1 MRATMNSQ
9 KMRSPDSGPYTV
21 LVAVTALALMI
32 GGCTSTPTADTETST
47 ASTAAPETTAPT
59 EQMSTEAEASAADVL
74 ANSVDE
80 IVEAGSY
87 AFEAKIQLSLQGQP
101 MEIELEGW
109 VDGSDRELVMKI
121 DRQSVTTRV
130 IDGLAT
136 VERDGETVE
145 VPLTEAGSAPSILIL
160 KSIQNPTFETDNKIT
175 GKLNAAD
182 LVASDFDVKG
192 SAIITVSITADGTLT
207 GYSIQSNNDSWTVDV
222 TFSDIGERPNV

>member
-1 MRATMNSQ
+1 MRTTMNSQ
-9 KMRSPDSGPYTV
+9 KMRSPDSRPYTV
-21 LVAVTALALMI
+21 LVAITALALMI

-101 MEIELEGW
+101 TEIELEGW

>member
-101 MEIELEGW
+101 TEIELEGW

>member
-1 MRATMNSQ
+1 
-9 KMRSPDSGPYTV
+9 
-21 LVAVTALALMI
+21 
-32 GGCTSTPTADTETST
+32 
-47 ASTAAPETTAPT
+47 
-59 EQMSTEAEASAADVL
+59 MSTEAEASAADVL

-101 MEIELEGW
+101 TEIELEGW

>member
-9 KMRSPDSGPYTV
+9 KMRSPDSRPYTL
-21 LVAVTALALMI
+21 LVATTALALMI

-87 AFEAKIQLSLQGQP
+87 AFEAKIQLSLRGQP
-101 MEIELEGW
+101 TEIELEGW

>member
-1 MRATMNSQ
+1 
-9 KMRSPDSGPYTV
+9 MRSPDSGPYTV

-101 MEIELEGW
+101 TEIELEGW

-160 KSIQNPTFETDNKIT
+160 KSIQNPTFETDNKIS
-175 GKLNAAD
+175 GKLNASD
-182 LVASDFDVKG
+182 LAASDFDVKG

>member
-9 KMRSPDSGPYTV
+9 KMRSPEFRPYTL
-21 LVAVTALALMI
+21 LVATTALALI
-32 GGCTSTPTADTETST
+32 IAGCTSTPTANTETST

-101 MEIELEGW
+101 TEIELEGW

-160 KSIQNPTFETDNKIT
+160 KSIQSPTFETDNKIT

-192 SAIITVSITADGTLT
+192 SAIITVSITTDGTLT

>member
-9 KMRSPDSGPYTV
+9 KMRSPESRPYTL
-21 LVAVTALALMI
+21 LVATTALALI
-32 GGCTSTPTADTETST
+32 IAGCTSTPTANTETST

-87 AFEAKIQLSLQGQP
+87 SFEAKIQLSLQGQP

-109 VDGSDRELVMKI
+109 VDGSDRELVMRI
-121 DRQSVTTRV
+121 ESQSVTTRV
-130 IDGLAT
+130 IGGLAT

-160 KSIQNPTFETDNKIT
+160 KSIQNPTFETDNKIS
-175 GKLNAAD
+175 GKLNASD
-182 LVASDFDVKG
+182 LAASDFDVKG